1 MMAGGPSERQGLASI
16 MLEPNSMVAEEYIA
30 RFTDDTPPEFVVA
43 TVGRRRAI

>member
-1 MMAGGPSERQGLASI
+1 

-43 TVGRRRAI
+43 TVCPLPRA